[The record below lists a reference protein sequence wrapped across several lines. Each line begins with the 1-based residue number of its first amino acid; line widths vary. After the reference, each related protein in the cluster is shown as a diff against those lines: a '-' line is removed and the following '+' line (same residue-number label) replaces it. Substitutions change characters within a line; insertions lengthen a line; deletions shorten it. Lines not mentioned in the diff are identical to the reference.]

1 MSPYILSIPALSKQH
16 FEHEK
21 ITNNDSV
28 DEQQVTLMAILLTGF
43 SYIKSLQ

>member
-28 DEQQVTLMAILLTGF
+28 DEQQVMSMAILANRF
-43 SYIKSLQ
+43 